1 MTLQFEDLMRTAD
14 PARGFPDYTTDD
26 RDRLL
31 APAFAQPAPI
41 GTPRRHSTH
50 TRWLTAVAAAL
61 LAIGLLVV
69 PGLGLFPS
77 GATAAAKGLLDKA
90 VVAAVDPPTRP
101 DQYWRI
107 TVNSITND
115 SLDPEGR
122 LDDPTSAWA
131 LRHTQRISYVAVDGS
146 RPSWY
151 VDRTGPF
158 IRQISGPPMPLPEE
172 DWTTTE
178 VWTTN
183 LSAREQDYVG
193 ILDLPTDPVAL
204 RAELYR
210 LGHDQGASEDEGV
223 LELIAGILQDG
234 YAPAALRA
242 ALFEVLKTI
251 PGVDL
256 VDHNVTLD
264 GRTGVALGRAEP
276 ARDGWRHE
284 LIFDETTA
292 EFIGERHVWDDQGAT
307 AESAL
312 SRELVDQVDPEVVA
326 TAQHYDCEVET
337 GGVVRCSRR

>member
-1 MTLQFEDLMRTAD
+1 MTLQFEDLMRAAD
-14 PARGFPDYTTDD
+14 PAGGFPDYTADD

-31 APAFAQPAPI
+31 RPVLAEPTQPA
-41 GTPRRHSTH
+41 TRRRWRH
-50 TRWLTAVAAAL
+50 TRWLTAAAAAV

-90 VVAAVDPPTRP
+90 VIAAVDPPTRP

-107 TVNSITND
+107 TVDSITND
-115 SLDPEGR
+115 SLSPEGE
-122 LDDPTSAWA
+122 LGDPGTIWA

-158 IRQISGPPMPLPEE
+158 IRQISGPPTPLPEE

-178 VWTTN
+178 VWTTD
-183 LSAREQDYVG
+183 LSARDEDYIG
-193 ILDLPTDPVAL
+193 ILDLPTDPAAL
-204 RAELYR
+204 RTKLYQ

-223 LELIAGILQDG
+223 LELISGILQEG
-234 YAPAALRA
+234 YAPAELRA

-264 GRTGVALGRAEP
+264 GRAGVALGRAEP
-276 ARDGWRHE
+276 VRDGWRHE
-284 LIFDETTA
+284 LIFDKDTA
-292 EFIGERHVWDDQGAT
+292 EFIGERNVWGDQGTAT
-307 AESAL
+307 ESAL

-326 TAQHYDCEVET
+326 AAQHYDCEMET
-337 GGVVRCSRR
+337 GGVVRCTQR